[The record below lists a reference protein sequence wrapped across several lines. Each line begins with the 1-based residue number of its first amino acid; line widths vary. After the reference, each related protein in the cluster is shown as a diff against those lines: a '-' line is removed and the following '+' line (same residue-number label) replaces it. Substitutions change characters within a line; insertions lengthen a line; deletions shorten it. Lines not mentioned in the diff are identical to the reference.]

1 MLLSSLWLYLM
12 GVFYISATSLT
23 SESTD
28 QIILFLNTRGEIHVQ
43 SQHRILLEASLVLN
57 KYLLS
62 VMSRNWT

>member
-1 MLLSSLWLYLM
+1 M

-28 QIILFLNTRGEIHVQ
+28 QIILFLKTRGEIHVQ